1 MYLLLGCNNVNET
14 WKMMQFQRLKEI
26 PPLLLGKAKRNKE
39 IEVDKLVLEE
49 ICKVGDTLSC

>member
-1 MYLLLGCNNVNET
+1 
-14 WKMMQFQRLKEI
+14 MQFQRLKEI